1 MYQTN
6 KNAAGSLSIPA
17 HLAVANDWLTVL
29 PWFEA
34 ELTPHLVEL
43 VSMPRGDLLL
53 LWGTLSTNVRH
64 NDYCWESGGDGGG
77 VGNAMSMPIL
87 DLPSDN
93 SIDTFDT

>member
-53 LWGTLSTNVRH
+53 L
-64 NDYCWESGGDGGG
+64 
-77 VGNAMSMPIL
+77 
-87 DLPSDN
+87 
-93 SIDTFDT
+93 